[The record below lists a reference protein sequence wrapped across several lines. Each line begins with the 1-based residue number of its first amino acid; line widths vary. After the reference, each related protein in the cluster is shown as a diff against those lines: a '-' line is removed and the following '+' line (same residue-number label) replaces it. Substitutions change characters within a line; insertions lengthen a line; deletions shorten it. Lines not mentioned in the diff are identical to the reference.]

1 MHSTSKRSFVK
12 KKIKKL
18 VQKRSFWIKKLRKR
32 YNLNDIVMR
41 VPISSEKSI
50 LIFTGSKKNV
60 LNERYKALKEFLS
73 KIHSSLMTPRSSLS
87 WSAKEKRRNLLT

>member
-41 VPISSEKSI
+41 VPISSERSI

-73 KIHSSLMTPRSSLS
+73 KIHLSSMTPRSSLS